1 MDETE
6 LIAKAQM
13 RMFGQAA
20 GLSRETFERQFDAIF
35 DAPPERQEIGRRR
48 QPRKHVCAM
57 RNQTEKVS
65 D

>member
-6 LIAKAQM
+6 LIARAQM
-13 RMFGQAA
+13 RMFGRAA

-35 DAPPERQEIGRRR
+35 DAPAERQESGQHP
-48 QPRKHVCAM
+48 QPRKRVCPM
-57 RNQTEKVS
+57 RSQTEKVS